1 MRESASAPLPPGAHP
16 RARTAGFTGVSV
28 AALTVVA
35 CQITTVATDEEIGII
50 SNACLVV
57 VLALAASVRRPE
69 DSIQIQ
75 APYLALS
82 LLPLLAL
89 ARLIMPQNSIESD
102 VWELVVALPVM
113 AGAALLIAMGREEE
127 RRPVRPTLS
136 KRWQLAIV
144 LSGAPIGLLAFGLGS
159 VAGENRGSAGLVVAL
174 VFFLAGCTDEVL
186 FRGVLQRSL
195 ESTYGRGSFIV
206 SALLYTAMLLG
217 NAPVAVA
224 VGGVLGFA
232 FGYLVARTR
241 ALFAAAVTHGVVN
254 VFWGVLA
261 PHVF

>member
-1 MRESASAPLPPGAHP
+1 MRESACAPLPPGTHP
-16 RARTAGFTGVSV
+16 RARTAGFTGVSI
-28 AALTVVA
+28 AALAVVA
-35 CQITTVATDEEIGII
+35 CQVTTVATDEEIGAI

-69 DSIQIQ
+69 DSIQ
-75 APYLALS
+75 APYLVLS

-113 AGAALLIAMGREEE
+113 VGAALLIAMGREEE

-159 VAGENRGSAGLVVAL
+159 VAGENRGSAGLVVAF
-174 VFFLAGCTDEVL
+174 VFFLAGCADEVL

-224 VGGVLGFA
+224 LGGVLGFA
-232 FGYLVARTR
+232 FGYLVARTN
-241 ALFAAAVTHGVVN
+241 ALFAAAAAHGVVN

-261 PHVF
+261 PRVF

>member
-1 MRESASAPLPPGAHP
+1 MRESTSAPLPPGTYP

-35 CQITTVATDEEIGII
+35 CQVTTVATDEEIGVI

-57 VLALAASVRRPE
+57 VLALVASVRRSE
-69 DSIQIQ
+69 DSIQ
-75 APYLALS
+75 ASLLVLS

-113 AGAALLIAMGREEE
+113 AGAALLIAVGREGE
-127 RRPVRPTLS
+127 RRPVRPTLPM
-136 KRWQLAIV
+136 RWQLAIV
-144 LSGAPIGLLAFGLGS
+144 LSGVPIGLLAFGLGS
-159 VAGENRGSAGLVVAL
+159 VAGEDPGSAGLVVAL
-174 VFFLAGCTDEVL
+174 VLFLAGCVDEVL
-186 FRGVLQRSL
+186 FRGVLQGSL
-195 ESTYGRGSFIV
+195 ESNYGRGSFIV

-217 NAPVAVA
+217 NAPIAVA

-232 FGYLVARTR
+232 FGYLVARTGV
-241 ALFAAAVTHGVVN
+241 LFAVAVAHGVVN

-261 PHVF
+261 PRVF

>member
-1 MRESASAPLPPGAHP
+1 MRESACAPLPPGTHP

-28 AALTVVA
+28 AALAVVA
-35 CQITTVATDEEIGII
+35 CQVTTVATDEEIGAI

-69 DSIQIQ
+69 DSIQ
-75 APYLALS
+75 APYLVLS

-113 AGAALLIAMGREEE
+113 VGAALLIAMGREEE
-127 RRPVRPTLS
+127 RRPVTLS

-159 VAGENRGSAGLVVAL
+159 VAGENRGSAGLVVAVVL
-174 VFFLAGCTDEVL
+174 FLAGCADEVL

-224 VGGVLGFA
+224 VGCVLGFA
-232 FGYLVARTR
+232 FGYLVARTN
-241 ALFAAAVTHGVVN
+241 ALFAAAATHGVVN

-261 PHVF
+261 PLVF

>member
-1 MRESASAPLPPGAHP
+1 MRESACAPLPPGTHP
-16 RARTAGFTGVSV
+16 RARTGGFTAVSV
-28 AALTVVA
+28 AALAVVA
-35 CQITTVATDEEIGII
+35 CQVATLATDEEIGAI

-69 DSIQIQ
+69 DSTQ
-75 APYLALS
+75 APYLVLS

-113 AGAALLIAMGREEE
+113 AGAALLVAVGRGEE
-127 RRPVRPTLS
+127 RQPVRPTVS

-144 LSGAPIGLLAFGLGS
+144 LSGVPIGLLAFGLGS

-174 VFFLAGCTDEVL
+174 VLFLAGCADEVL
-186 FRGVLQRSL
+186 FRGVLQGSL
-195 ESTYGRGSFIV
+195 ESIYGRRSFIV

-224 VGGVLGFA
+224 VGGVLGLA
-232 FGYLVARTR
+232 FGYLVARTN
-241 ALFAAAVTHGVVN
+241 ALFAVAVAHGVVN

>member
-1 MRESASAPLPPGAHP
+1 MRESACAPLPPGTHP

-28 AALTVVA
+28 AALAVVA
-35 CQITTVATDEEIGII
+35 CQVTTVATDEEIGAI

-69 DSIQIQ
+69 DSIQ
-75 APYLALS
+75 APYLVLS

-113 AGAALLIAMGREEE
+113 VGAALLIAMGREEE
-127 RRPVRPTLS
+127 RRPVTLS

-159 VAGENRGSAGLVVAL
+159 VAGENRGSAGLAVAL
-174 VFFLAGCTDEVL
+174 VLFLAGCADEVL
-186 FRGVLQRSL
+186 FRGVLQGSL
-195 ESTYGRGSFIV
+195 ESIYGRRSFIV
-206 SALLYTAMLLG
+206 SGLLYTAMLLG

-224 VGGVLGFA
+224 VAGALGFA
-232 FGYLVARTR
+232 FGYLVARTN
-241 ALFAAAVTHGVVN
+241 ALLAVAVAHGVVN

>member
-1 MRESASAPLPPGAHP
+1 MRESACAPLPPGTHP

-28 AALTVVA
+28 AALAVVA
-35 CQITTVATDEEIGII
+35 CQVTTVATDEEIGAI

-69 DSIQIQ
+69 DSIQ

-89 ARLIMPQNSIESD
+89 ARLIMPQNSIETD

-113 AGAALLIAMGREEE
+113 VGAALLIAMGREEE

-159 VAGENRGSAGLVVAL
+159 VAGENRGSAGLAVAL
-174 VFFLAGCTDEVL
+174 VLFLAGCADEVL
-186 FRGVLQRSL
+186 FRGVLQRAL

-232 FGYLVARTR
+232 FGYLVARTN
-241 ALFAAAVTHGVVN
+241 ALFAAAATHGVVN

-261 PHVF
+261 PHLF

>member
-1 MRESASAPLPPGAHP
+1 MRESACAPLPPGTHP

-28 AALTVVA
+28 AALAVVA
-35 CQITTVATDEEIGII
+35 CQVTTVATDEEIGAIA
-50 SNACLVV
+50 NACLVV
-57 VLALAASVRRPE
+57 VLALASVRRPE
-69 DSIQIQ
+69 DSIQ
-75 APYLALS
+75 ASYLVLS

-174 VFFLAGCTDEVL
+174 VLFLAGCADEVL

-232 FGYLVARTR
+232 FGYLVARTN

>member
-1 MRESASAPLPPGAHP
+1 MRESACAPLPHGTHP

-28 AALTVVA
+28 AALAVVA
-35 CQITTVATDEEIGII
+35 CQVTAVATDEEIGAIA
-50 SNACLVV
+50 NACLVV
-57 VLALAASVRRPE
+57 VLALASVRRPE
-69 DSIQIQ
+69 DSIQ
-75 APYLALS
+75 ASYLVLS

-113 AGAALLIAMGREEE
+113 VGAALLIAMGREEE

-174 VFFLAGCTDEVL
+174 VLFLAGCADEVL

-224 VGGVLGFA
+224 VGGVLGLA
-232 FGYLVARTR
+232 FGYLVARTN

>member
-1 MRESASAPLPPGAHP
+1 MIRESACAPLPPGTHP

-28 AALTVVA
+28 AALAVVA
-35 CQITTVATDEEIGII
+35 CQVTTVATDEEIGTI

-57 VLALAASVRRPE
+57 VLALAVSARRPE
-69 DSIQIQ
+69 YSIQ
-75 APYLALS
+75 APYLVLS

-144 LSGAPIGLLAFGLGS
+144 VSGAPIGLLAFGLGS

-232 FGYLVARTR
+232 FGYLVARTK
-241 ALFAAAVTHGVVN
+241 ALFAAAATHGVVN

>member
-1 MRESASAPLPPGAHP
+1 MRESACAPLPPGTHP
-16 RARTAGFTGVSV
+16 RARAAGFTAVSV
-28 AALTVVA
+28 AALAVIA
-35 CQITTVATDEEIGII
+35 CQVTTVATDEEIGAI
-50 SNACLVV
+50 SNTCLVV
-57 VLALAASVRRPE
+57 VLALAASLRRPE
-69 DSIQIQ
+69 DS
-75 APYLALS
+75 APYLVLS

-113 AGAALLIAMGREEE
+113 AGAALFIAVGRGEA

-144 LSGAPIGLLAFGLGS
+144 LSGVPIGLLAFGLGT
-159 VAGENRGSAGLVVAL
+159 VPGENRGSAGLVVAL
-174 VFFLAGCTDEVL
+174 VLFLAGCADEVL
-186 FRGVLQRSL
+186 FRGVLQGSL
-195 ESTYGRGSFIV
+195 ESVYARRSFIV

-232 FGYLVARTR
+232 FGYLVARTN
-241 ALFAAAVTHGVVN
+241 ALFAVAVAHGVVN

>member
-1 MRESASAPLPPGAHP
+1 MRESASAPLPPGTHP
-16 RARTAGFTGVSV
+16 QARTAGFTGVSV

-35 CQITTVATDEEIGII
+35 CQVATVATNEEIGVI

-57 VLALAASVRRPE
+57 VLALAASMRRLE
-69 DSIQIQ
+69 DSIQ

-127 RRPVRPTLS
+127 RRPVRLTLS
-136 KRWQLAIV
+136 KGWQLAIV

-174 VFFLAGCTDEVL
+174 AFFLAGCADEVL

-224 VGGVLGFA
+224 VGSVLGFA

-254 VFWGVLA
+254 VFWGGLA

>member
-1 MRESASAPLPPGAHP
+1 MGESASAPLPPGTHP

-28 AALTVVA
+28 AALAVVA
-35 CQITTVATDEEIGII
+35 CQVTTVATDEEIGAI

-69 DSIQIQ
+69 DSIQ
-75 APYLALS
+75 APYLVLS

-113 AGAALLIAMGREEE
+113 VGAALLIAMGREEE

-159 VAGENRGSAGLVVAL
+159 VAGENHGSAGLVVAL
-174 VFFLAGCTDEVL
+174 VLFLAGCADEVL
-186 FRGVLQRSL
+186 FRGVLQRAL

-224 VGGVLGFA
+224 VGGVLGLA
-232 FGYLVARTR
+232 LGYLVARTN
-241 ALFAAAVTHGVVN
+241 ALFAAAAAHGVVN
-254 VFWGVLA
+254 VFWGALA